1 VTDASERAAD
11 RLSRLIDISQA
22 LMSTR
27 SVDDVVSLIL
37 ASGIDLF
44 DAEGCSMALVDRGA
58 GELRFVAMEG
68 EAKTAPFRIPLRQGI
83 AGHVVET
90 GKPLIVGDVGADP
103 RFDRDTDRRTGFQT
117 RSIACVPIGQQGR
130 VIGVVQVLNSQRA
143 GGLDTADVDLLSA
156 LAGLAGAALNR
167 ARDEDR
173 LRNAS
178 DLLREERDV
187 RHQLVPTKNDGM
199 KQVLRTA
206 RTAAKSNATVLLLGD
221 SGTGK
226 ELLART
232 VHNHSTR
239 RDRPFIAINCV
250 ALTPTLLESELFGH
264 EKGAFTGA
272 TAAKKG
278 KFELAD
284 GGTLF
289 LDEIGDLSADLQTK
303 LLRVL
308 QEREFERVGGAETL
322 RVDVRIIAATNKDL
336 RAAIEAREF
345 REDLF
350 YRLNVVTISIPPLR
364 QRREDVPSLCR
375 HFLMRA
381 REATKRPTVKLSEAA
396 LERLV
401 AYHWPGNVR
410 ELANVM
416 ERLVVLCEGETITVD
431 DLPAEIHEP
440 TTAPQRAAAS
450 LPSEGLTDRVRTFKR
465 EAILE
470 ALTLCDGN
478 QTRAADLLGLKQSNL
493 SRLMKTLGL
502 R

>member
-1 VTDASERAAD
+1 
-11 RLSRLIDISQA
+11 LGRLIDISQA

-37 ASGIDLF
+37 ESGIDLF

-58 GELRFVAMEG
+58 GQLSFVAMEG
-68 EAKTAPFRIPLRQGI
+68 EAKTAPFRIPLGQGI
-83 AGHVVET
+83 AGHVVDT
-90 GKPLIVGDVGADP
+90 GKPLVVDDVNSDP

-117 RSIACVPIGQQGR
+117 RSLACVPIEQQGR
-130 VIGVVQVLNSQRA
+130 VIGVVQVLNWRRA
-143 GGLDTADVDLLSA
+143 GGLPQADVELLSA
-156 LAGLAGAALNR
+156 LAALAGASLNR

-178 DLLREERDV
+178 SLLREERDV

-206 RTAAKSNATVLLLGD
+206 RTAAKSTATVLLLGD

-232 VHNHSTR
+232 VHNHSAR
-239 RDRPFIAINCV
+239 SERPFIAINCV

-308 QEREFERVGGAETL
+308 QEREFERVGGNETL

-350 YRLNVVTISIPPLR
+350 YRLNVVTLSIPPLR
-364 QRREDVPSLCR
+364 QRREDVPALCR

-381 REATKRPTVKLSEAA
+381 REATKRSSMKLSDAA
-396 LERLV
+396 LAQLT

-410 ELANVM
+410 ELANAM
-416 ERLVVLCEGETITVD
+416 ERLVVLCEGEIITVD
-431 DLPAEIHEP
+431 DLPAEMGVAS
-440 TTAPQRAAAS
+440 TTAPSTSSSAPTECLA
-450 LPSEGLTDRVRTFKR
+450 DRVRAFKR
-465 EAILE
+465 GTVLE
-470 ALTLCDGN
+470 ALSLSDGN
-478 QTRAADLLGLKQSNL
+478 QTRAAELLGVKQSNL
-493 SRLMKTLGL
+493 SRMMKTLGL